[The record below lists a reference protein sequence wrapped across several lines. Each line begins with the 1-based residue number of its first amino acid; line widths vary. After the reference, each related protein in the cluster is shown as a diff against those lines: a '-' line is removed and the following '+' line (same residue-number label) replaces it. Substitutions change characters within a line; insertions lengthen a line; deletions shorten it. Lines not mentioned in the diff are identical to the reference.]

1 MALYVNQ
8 GGFVQTKLKREI
20 DRSFLNAARALK
32 VVEFMSDE
40 ELMAL
45 PAGSV
50 FVFDVETYV
59 NFWYV
64 AFKCLDNGKFVA
76 FERSPDLD
84 FNPTK
89 LLWVLWRFCIV
100 GFNSN
105 GYDIPMIELAIKG
118 LSCSALK
125 EASDYIIKSGQNYG
139 TKKVT
144 AFDVEKK
151 YGVKIGRYNH
161 IDLFN
166 VCPVNGGVSA
176 NPASLKLYSGRL
188 HCERMQDLPFPEDHV
203 LTAEDA
209 EIVRPYC
216 CNDLA
221 NTELLFNELSPEIK
235 LRVEMTEEYGVDLR
249 SKSDAQVAE
258 AVINSELEKV
268 LGYYP
273 RKPTTT
279 DFGALK
285 FNVPDFVC
293 FQTPELN
300 NVLEQL
306 RNAEFYLDALGSP
319 LWPKGLGEIEKEK
332 GKEPK
337 WVLKT
342 KIGKSTYKL
351 GMGGLHSS
359 EKCATHV
366 ATDEIILAD
375 NDVESFY
382 PRTILN
388 QRLFPPHL
396 GEAFLTV
403 YNKIVETRIHAK
415 AMAKKCKEEG
425 DRAGAKKWKTIADS
439 LKITINGSFGKLGN
453 KYSTLYAPQLM
464 LQVTITGQLV
474 LLMLIEAL
482 ELNGIE
488 VISGNTDGFISKY
501 HKSRHQD
508 VRDTIA
514 AWEKHTGYKTEET
527 QYLGVYSRDV
537 NSYVAIKADQDKDGN
552 WLKTPARDEEARFLD
567 ERLGAKTK
575 GAYCERGSALNSIL
589 SKNPEA
595 LICSDAVVKFL
606 VDGTPIEETI
616 GACRDF
622 KRFVSVKNVKGGG
635 EKNGKY
641 LGKVVRWYYPK
652 NEAGYIAYVGS
663 GNKVGKTDGARPVM
677 DMPESFPDDINFDWY
692 IKEAQDMLYDCG
704 RLRHAETAPLFF
716 D

>member
-1 MALYVNQ
+1 MLNEQGFIVAKKSRVVDKLAASIRQAL
-8 GGFVQTKLKREI
+8 RP
-20 DRSFLNAARALK
+20 
-32 VVEFMSDE
+32 VEFMSDE

-50 FVFDVETYV
+50 FVFDVETYR

-64 AFKCLDNGKFVA
+64 AFKSLDTGKFVA
-76 FERSPDLD
+76 FERSPDFD

-89 LLWVLWRFCIV
+89 LLWMLWRFCIV
-100 GFNSN
+100 GFNSAS
-105 GYDIPMIELAIKG
+105 YDLPMIELAARG
-118 LSCSALK
+118 ASCEKLK
-125 EASDYIIKSGQNYG
+125 EASDYIIKSGPAYG

-144 AFDVEKK
+144 PYDFEKK
-151 YGVKIGRYNH
+151 YGVQIGRYNH

-166 VCPVNGGVSA
+166 VCPVNGGVTA
-176 NPASLKLYSGRL
+176 RPASLKLYAGRL
-188 HCERMQDLPFPEDHV
+188 HCERMQDLPFPPDHI
-203 LTAEDA
+203 LTQEDA
-209 EIVRPYC
+209 AIVRPYC

-221 NTELLFNELSPEIK
+221 NTELLFNELAPELK
-235 LRVEMTEEYGVDLR
+235 LRAEMSEEYGVELR

-258 AVINSELEKV
+258 AVINKELEKV

-273 RKPTTT
+273 KKPTLT
-279 DFGALK
+279 DDGPLYY
-285 FNVPDFVC
+285 NVPDFV
-293 FQTPELN
+293 FFKTPQLQAM
-300 NVLEQL
+300 LETI
-306 RNAEFYLDALGSP
+306 RKAAFYLDGLGSP
-319 LWPKGLGEIEKEK
+319 IMPAELEK
-332 GKEPK
+332 
-337 WVLKT
+337 LKV
-342 KIGKSTYKL
+342 KLGKSTYKL
-351 GMGGLHSS
+351 GMGGLHSN
-359 EKCATHV
+359 EKKIAHV

-396 GEAFLTV
+396 GEAFLAV

-415 AMAKKCKEEG
+415 AMAAKCKKEG
-425 DRAGAKKWKTIADS
+425 DRAGAKKWKVIADS

-482 ELNGIE
+482 EEIGIE

-501 HKSRHQD
+501 HKSRHD
-508 VRDTIA
+508 EVRAMIA
-514 AWEKHTGYKTEET
+514 AWEAHTGYKTEET
-527 QYLGVYSRDV
+527 RYKAVYSRDV
-537 NSYVAIKADQDKDGN
+537 NSYVAIKEDGG
-552 WLKTPARDEEARFLD
+552 DSEARFLD

-595 LICSDAVVKFL
+595 LVCSDAVIRFL
-606 VDGTPIEETI
+606 VEGTPVEKTI
-616 GACRDF
+616 RECKDF
-622 KRFVSVKNVKGGG
+622 RRFVCVKNVHGGG
-635 EKNGKY
+635 EKNGKF

-652 NEAGYIAYVGS
+652 NEGGHIAYVAS

-677 DMPESFPDDINFDWY
+677 DLPPELPDDINYDWY
-692 IKEAQDMLYDCG
+692 INEAVEMLYDCG
-704 RLRHAETAPLFF
+704 RLKKAKTAELAFF
-716 D
+716 